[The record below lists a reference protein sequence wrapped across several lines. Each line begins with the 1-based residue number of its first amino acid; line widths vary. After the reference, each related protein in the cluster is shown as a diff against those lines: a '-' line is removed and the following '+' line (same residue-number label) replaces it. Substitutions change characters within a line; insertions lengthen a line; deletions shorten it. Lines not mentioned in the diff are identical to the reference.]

1 MLSRASTYL
10 NSVQFSRVLPSS
22 PPPAGGIITDGL
34 FMELDASLYSGE
46 GDWIDNTGN
55 GNNAIINGPTFID
68 RTLDPANIGSLPQ
81 KYFGFDGNNDT
92 MTIAHNSSFS
102 LSTTQQRT
110 MQMWVNVQ
118 RPPISPNRMILFGK
132 LSSAFGFDGYWGGIS
147 GNATVFGYPVVIATN
162 GTSISNIKNSSE
174 GVVIRTWYL
183 FTFITRISLDGESTL
198 VYVNDTKII
207 GTEHGTDGYSESNN
221 ITIGYLTPPLTGLGQ
236 ISYLNGWVGDVYFY
250 TRGLSQAEISTNFEA
265 TRGRFGV

>member
-10 NSVQFSRVLPSS
+10 NSVQFSRVLPSQ
-22 PPPAGGIITDGL
+22 PPAGGIITDGL

-46 GDWIDNTGN
+46 GDWIDNTDN
-55 GNNAIINGPTFID
+55 GNDAIINGPRFV
-68 RTLDPANIGSLPQ
+68 LGDPSIEGDPSFFN
-81 KYFGFDGNNDT
+81 FDGNNDT

-118 RPPISPNRMILFGK
+118 NAPISPNRMILFGK

-147 GNATVFGYPVVIATN
+147 GNATVFGSPVVIATN
-162 GTSISNIKNSSE
+162 GTSISKIAASTE

-183 FTFITRISLDGESTL
+183 FTFITQISSADESTL
-198 VYVNDTKII
+198 VYLNDTKII
-207 GTEHGTDGYSESNN
+207 GTQHGTDGYSESNN

-236 ISYLNGWVGDVYFY
+236 ISYLNGWVGAVYFY